1 MADAVNA
8 SKRRKKKNAP
18 KELDDALLEQDLESL
33 EDDAPGDGKK
43 KGRRKKK
50 PKVKKEKAEKKGGFG
65 AALLAILVVLIV
77 VAGVFL
83 YLTLVN
89 DWGGVRTSLLTTVN
103 KLDPEFRTVE
113 EQKVADYNAAKAQL
127 EGDQAALLKAQQA
140 LDQRKAELDTRQ
152 GAISKAET
160 ELLPL
165 YRRNLSEE
173 KLEEIKQTGKIYE
186 SMEPQTAAG
195 IMSRL
200 YDETYMAAILYY
212 MKPDKAAEVMS
223 HMTADLAARITTELL
238 KN

>member
-1 MADAVNA
+1 MADAVKA

-18 KELDDALLEQDLESL
+18 EALDEQLLEQNLEDLEDG
-33 EDDAPGDGKK
+33 EPEDGKK
-43 KGRRKKK
+43 RRKKKK

-83 YLTLVN
+83 YLTIVN

-103 KLDPEFRTVE
+103 KLDPNFRTLE
-113 EQKVADYNAAKAQL
+113 EQKVAEYNAAKAQL
-127 EGDQAALLKAQQA
+127 ESDQAKLLKDQQA
-140 LDQRKAELDTRQ
+140 LEQRKADLDLRQ
-152 GAISKAET
+152 AAISNAEA
-160 ELLPL
+160 ELLPI

-173 KLEEIKQTGKIYE
+173 KLEEIRQTGKIYE
-186 SMEPQTAAG
+186 SMEPATAAG

-200 YDETYMAAILYY
+200 YDETYIAAILYY
-212 MKPDKAAEVMS
+212 MKPAAAADVMS
-223 HMTADLAARITTELL
+223 HMTAELAARVTTELL